1 MTKIGLWLGAAAVA
15 ALAYITAV
23 SPALQQG
30 LGASAAA
37 IVRPLVIP
45 LIELINVPA
54 FVYCAALV
62 IFMAGLAA
70 CVVYQIDA
78 VRPYLAELR
87 AVRSAVGD
95 LPQPR
100 LNGVVTAEAWAEARQ
115 HLGTLLHG
123 HALFV
128 AAWSAFQAGIRHQ
141 EAPPYHGADPE
152 QPDLDLHDAGCIGDG
167 GAASGPAAGCG
178 CFEGR
183 GTSQPYRACPYAS
196 RGPHTSSWSPTRM
209 ARWSAS
215 RCWRARSLPPRSRRS
230 DPDRRRTV
238 PCGLLRRSPALHTIS
253 SEERRKNKLAFGR
266 RMCNG
271 SIRCR

>member
-70 CVVYQIDA
+70 CVVYQIAA

-115 HLGTLLHG
+115 HLGTLLQSCPLRRCLVG
-123 HALFV
+123 LPGRIAARPRGSKSPFFSFV
-128 AAWSAFQAGIRHQ
+128 AAEPS
-141 EAPPYHGADPE
+141 
-152 QPDLDLHDAGCIGDG
+152 DG
-167 GAASGPAAGCG
+167 GPSGSSPPQDGQTWQRC
-178 CFEGR
+178 
-183 GTSQPYRACPYAS
+183 TSVRRADNCLAQPVSPPGKGLGAPQPKRADI
-196 RGPHTSSWSPTRM
+196 
-209 ARWSAS
+209 
-215 RCWRARSLPPRSRRS
+215 PPLGIHLDDAPKALSKH
-230 DPDRRRTV
+230 DLIVD
-238 PCGLLRRSPALHTIS
+238 GL
-253 SEERRKNKLAFGR
+253 
-266 RMCNG
+266 
-271 SIRCR
+271 

>member
-70 CVVYQIDA
+70 CVVYQIAA

-115 HLGTLLHG
+115 HLGTLLQSCPLRRCLVG
-123 HALFV
+123 LPGRIAARPRGSKSPFFQLCRGRAQRRRPLWIIPAPRRSDLATLYERSSSGQLPGSTGV
-128 AAWSAFQAGIRHQ
+128 AAWQRTG
-141 EAPPYHGADPE
+141 
-152 QPDLDLHDAGCIGDG
+152 
-167 GAASGPAAGCG
+167 
-178 CFEGR
+178 
-183 GTSQPYRACPYAS
+183 
-196 RGPHTSSWSPTRM
+196 
-209 ARWSAS
+209 SAS
-215 RCWRARSLPPRSRRS
+215 TKTR
-230 DPDRRRTV
+230 
-238 PCGLLRRSPALHTIS
+238 
-253 SEERRKNKLAFGR
+253 
-266 RMCNG
+266 
-271 SIRCR
+271 

>member
-70 CVVYQIDA
+70 CVVYQIAA
-78 VRPYLAELR
+78 VRPYLAKLR

-123 HALFV
+123 QALFV
-128 AAWSAFQAGIRHQ
+128 AAWSAFQAESLRGRGVPSRLFPALSRPSPAT
-141 EAPPYHGADPE
+141 EAP
-152 QPDLDLHDAGCIGDG
+152 LDHPRPKTVRLGNVVRAFVERTIAWLNRCRRLAKDWERLNQNALTFLRW
-167 GAASGPAAGCG
+167 ASI
-178 CFEGR
+178 
-183 GTSQPYRACPYAS
+183 
-196 RGPHTSSWSPTRM
+196 RM
-209 ARWSAS
+209 M
-215 RCWRARSLPPRSRRS
+215 
-230 DPDRRRTV
+230 
-238 PCGLLRRSPALHTIS
+238 LRRLCQNTI
-253 SEERRKNKLAFGR
+253 
-266 RMCNG
+266 
-271 SIRCR
+271 

>member
-128 AAWSAFQAGIRHQ
+128 AAWSAFQAESLRGRGVPSRPVSSFVAAEPSDGGPSGSSPPQ
-141 EAPPYHGADPE
+141 DGQTWQRCTSVRRADNCLAQPVSPPGKGLGAPPPKRADIPPLGIH
-152 QPDLDLHDAGCIGDG
+152 PDDAPKALSKHDLIVDG
-167 GAASGPAAGCG
+167 
-178 CFEGR
+178 
-183 GTSQPYRACPYAS
+183 
-196 RGPHTSSWSPTRM
+196 
-209 ARWSAS
+209 
-215 RCWRARSLPPRSRRS
+215 L
-230 DPDRRRTV
+230 
-238 PCGLLRRSPALHTIS
+238 
-253 SEERRKNKLAFGR
+253 
-266 RMCNG
+266 
-271 SIRCR
+271 